1 MLANGTCV
9 EEGVHGVYS
18 FGCCECLPAGGG
30 LTRAGFFGEGQVQEG
45 SLLFSF
51 EYSIVAQV
59 RGGKRCVA
67 QGLAIQKS

>member
-1 MLANGTCV
+1 MVCTPLAAVSACLLV
-9 EEGVHGVYS
+9 E
-18 FGCCECLPAGGG
+18 G
-30 LTRAGFFGEGQVQEG
+30 LHVQVFWEGQVQEG

-59 RGGKRCVA
+59 RGGKWGVA